1 MRHKI
6 YLQYNCSLWYMLSF
20 WQVKL
25 INQGSSHSPCFSL
38 SVGSPALNERLFLIG
53 TMLERVDVIGRV
65 ASEVFH

>member
-1 MRHKI
+1 
-6 YLQYNCSLWYMLSF
+6 MLSL

-25 INQGSSHSPCFSL
+25 ISKGSLNSVFLPL

-53 TMLERVDVIGRV
+53 TMLERVDVIEGV